1 MLLLQPDRSVEACIY
16 MCIYIYNVH
25 ISIALIESLL
35 GNLLLPALII
45 CNKVEAKQVNKLQT
59 DERRKKD
66 FYESVTSLQC
76 ITQAIVGDLY
86 KSGSMNR

>member
-1 MLLLQPDRSVEACIY
+1 MLLVQPDRSVEACIY
-16 MCIYIYNVH
+16 MYIYNVH

-59 DERRKKD
+59 DERRKI
-66 FYESVTSLQC
+66 FMRV
-76 ITQAIVGDLY
+76 
-86 KSGSMNR
+86 